1 MICIYEGNSTDWRGN
16 GLCILQ
22 PTSCIVKEVAGG
34 DFGLTLEHPITADL
48 RWKELQEERIIKAP
62 VPAYKPLEDDG
73 TVIVPAEQAAEQ
85 CFRIYS
91 VNVDTANAIV
101 TVEAR
106 HISYDFMGNMCGR
119 LTSQTGTYVVNAL
132 SKMRESLFSPDNRI
146 LASNIARRVNLGDH
160 SFINP
165 IKYLMDPEFG
175 LVQRARARLV
185 RDNNDFYLLDNDD
198 PPDRGYVIAYGKN
211 MTGITWHKST
221 DSVVTR
227 IVPLGEDAEGHTM
240 LLPER
245 WIDSP
250 HIASYPIVHVGTLN
264 VSSAK
269 EVLPDDEDD
278 SGEDDEE
285 EPASEI
291 TPVSKEECYAMMR
304 QAAQDEFSKGCD
316 LSELTVEIDFI
327 HIGDTEEYR
336 QYRNLERVFLYDLVH
351 IRHAPTG
358 FVAEAQ
364 VSAYEWDAL
373 MRRYNSITIG
383 NVFSVE
389 SSVVAG
395 YQISE
400 GAVTGSKIAAGA
412 VSGSSLRELSVTNG
426 KIAHAAIGTANIQDA
441 AITRA
446 QIADAAVGTAQIGL
460 AAITQ
465 ALIDAEAVG
474 TTQIADG
481 SITDAKIVALTANKI
496 NAGTLSVER
505 LELVGSQNSVVYA
518 LNNSGDLVSQNVD
531 SLDGD
536 VLTERSITGDKI
548 VANAITANEIASRT
562 ITANEILAGTITGGE
577 IAADTIEGSNI
588 KAGAI
593 TTNHVASNFGETLDL
608 SSNTGINQRVE
619 QVYSDMD
626 DLVGF
631 RIEIVSTSDILSDD
645 IQTTTLSA
653 RVWHGSQNVTDQL
666 AASRFQWKRKTADS
680 TADGIWNAA
689 HTGMKSI
696 TLTTRDVLYS
706 ATYDCELLK
715 EDS

>member
-1 MICIYEGNSTDWRGN
+1 M
-16 GLCILQ
+16 
-22 PTSCIVKEVAGG
+22 
-34 DFGLTLEHPITADL
+34 HPITEDL

-62 VPAYKPLEDDG
+62 VPVYKPLEDDG
-73 TVIVPAEQAAEQ
+73 TVIVPAEQATEQ

-91 VNVDTANAIV
+91 VSVDTASHEV

-119 LTSQTGTYVVNAL
+119 LTTQMGTYVVNAL
-132 SKMRESLFSPDNRI
+132 TKMRNALFTPDDRI
-146 LASNIARRVNLGDH
+146 LATNIVRRVNLGNR
-160 SFINP
+160 SFVNP
-165 IKYLMDPEFG
+165 IKYLLDPELG
-175 LVQRARARLV
+175 LVQRSRARLV
-185 RDNNDFYLLDNDD
+185 RDNADFYLLDNDD
-198 PPDRGYVIAYGKN
+198 PPDRGYEIAYGKN
-211 MTGITWHKST
+211 MTGISWSKKT
-221 DSVVTR
+221 DAVITR
-227 IVPLGEDAEGHTM
+227 IVPLGEDAEGNTL
-240 LLPER
+240 LLPEK

-250 HIASYPIVHVGTLN
+250 HINDYPVVHTGTLT
-264 VSSAK
+264 VSDAK
-269 EVLPDDEDD
+269 EVVVYEDEI
-278 SGEDDEE
+278 EE
-285 EPASEI
+285 GDEPAPDI
-291 TPVSKEECYAMMR
+291 QPFSKEECYALMR
-304 QAAQDEFSKGCD
+304 QAAADEFAKGCD
-316 LSELTVEIDFI
+316 LTDLTLEIDFI

-336 QYRNLERVFLYDLVH
+336 QYRNLERVFLYDMVR

-358 FVAEAQ
+358 FVARAQ
-364 VSAYEWDAL
+364 VSGYEWDAL
-373 MRRYNSITIG
+373 ARRYISITVG
-383 NVFSVE
+383 NVFAVE
-389 SSVVAG
+389 SSAVAG
-395 YQISE
+395 YQLSE
-400 GAVTGSKIAAGA
+400 GSVTGTKIAPGS

-446 QIADAAVGTAQIGL
+446 LIADAAVGTAQIGQ

-465 ALIDAEAVG
+465 ALIGAEAVG

-481 SITDAKIVALTANKI
+481 SITDAKIVELTANKI

-505 LELVGSQNSVVYA
+505 LELVGSRNSVVYA

-562 ITANEILAGTITGGE
+562 ITSNEILAGTITGGE

-626 DLVGF
+626 ELVGF
-631 RIEIVSTSDILSDD
+631 RIEIISTSDILSED
-645 IQTTTLSA
+645 IQTTTLTA
-653 RVWHGSQNVTDQL
+653 RVWHGSENVTDSL
-666 AASRFQWKRKTADS
+666 PASRFRWKRKSADS

-715 EDS
+715 EEES

>member
-1 MICIYEGNSTDWRGN
+1 M
-16 GLCILQ
+16 
-22 PTSCIVKEVAGG
+22 
-34 DFGLTLEHPITADL
+34 HPITEDL

-73 TVIVPAEQAAEQ
+73 TVIVPAEQATEQ

-91 VNVDTANAIV
+91 VNVDTANHEV

-119 LTSQTGTYVVNAL
+119 LSIQVGTYVVNAL
-132 SKMRESLFSPDNRI
+132 TKMRQALLSPDNRI
-146 LASNIARRVNLGDH
+146 LATNIARRVSLGDR
-160 SFINP
+160 SFVNP
-165 IKYLMDPEFG
+165 IKYLLDPDIG
-175 LVQRARARLV
+175 LVQRSRARLV
-185 RDNNDFYLLDNDD
+185 RNNADFYLLDNDD
-198 PPDRGYVIAYGKN
+198 PPDRGYEIAYGKN
-211 MTGITWHKST
+211 MTGISWSKST
-221 DSVVTR
+221 DGVITR
-227 IVPLGEDAEGHTM
+227 IVPIGEDADGRRM
-240 LLPER
+240 LLPEQ

-250 HIASYPIVHVGTLN
+250 HIGEYPVIHTGTLT
-264 VSSAK
+264 VSDAK
-269 EVLPDDEDD
+269 EVVVEENEDE
-278 SGEDDEE
+278 SGEEAESDI
-285 EPASEI
+285 EPF
-291 TPVSKEECYAMMR
+291 TKEQCYELMR
-304 QAAQDEFSKGCD
+304 QAAADEFAKGCD
-316 LSELTVEIDFI
+316 LVDLSLEVDFI

-336 QYRNLERVFLYDLVH
+336 QYRNLERVFLYDLVR
-351 IRHAPTG
+351 IRHGPTG
-358 FVAEAQ
+358 FVAKAQ
-364 VSAYEWDAL
+364 VSGYEWNAL
-373 MRRYNSITIG
+373 TKRYNSIRIG
-383 NVFSVE
+383 NVFAVE
-389 SSVVAG
+389 SSAVAG
-395 YQISE
+395 YELSE
-400 GAVTGSKIAAGA
+400 GSVTGTKIAAGA
-412 VSGSSLRELSVTNG
+412 VSGSSLRELSVTNA
-426 KIAHAAIGTANIQDA
+426 KIAHAAVGTANIQDA

-465 ALIDAEAVG
+465 ALIGAEAVG

-481 SITDAKIVALTANKI
+481 SITDAKIVNLTANKI

-505 LELVGSQNSVVYA
+505 LELVGSRNSVVYA

-531 SLDGD
+531 TLDGD

-593 TTNHVASNFGETLDL
+593 TTDHVASNFGQTLDL

-631 RIEIVSTSDILSDD
+631 RIEIIATSDILSED
-645 IQTTTLSA
+645 IRQTTLTA
-653 RVWHGSQNVTDQL
+653 RVWHGSENVTDSL
-666 AASRFQWKRKTADS
+666 PASRFQWKRKTADS
-680 TADGIWNAA
+680 TADAIWNAA

-715 EDS
+715 EET

>member
-1 MICIYEGNSTDWRGN
+1 M
-16 GLCILQ
+16 
-22 PTSCIVKEVAGG
+22 
-34 DFGLTLEHPITADL
+34 HPITEDL

-73 TVIVPAEQAAEQ
+73 TVIVPAEQATEQ

-91 VNVDTANAIV
+91 VNVDTANHEV

-119 LTSQTGTYVVNAL
+119 LSIQVGTYVVNAL
-132 SKMRESLFSPDNRI
+132 TKMRQALLSPDNRI
-146 LASNIARRVNLGDH
+146 LATNIVRRVSLGDR
-160 SFINP
+160 SFVNP
-165 IKYLMDPEFG
+165 IKYLLDPDIG
-175 LVQRARARLV
+175 LVQRSRARLV
-185 RDNNDFYLLDNDD
+185 RDNADFYLLDNDA
-198 PPDRGYVIAYGKN
+198 PPDRGYEIAYGKN
-211 MTGITWHKST
+211 MTGISWSKST
-221 DSVVTR
+221 DGVITR
-227 IVPLGEDAEGHTM
+227 IVPIGEDADGRRM
-240 LLPER
+240 LLPEQ

-250 HIASYPIVHVGTLN
+250 HIGEYPVIHTGTLT
-264 VSSAK
+264 VSDAK
-269 EVLPDDEDD
+269 EVVVEE
-278 SGEDDEE
+278 SDDEE
-285 EPASEI
+285 DAPSSEI
-291 TPVSKEECYAMMR
+291 EPFTKEQCYELMR
-304 QAAQDEFSKGCD
+304 QAAADEFAKGCD
-316 LSELTVEIDFI
+316 LVDLSLEVDFI

-336 QYRNLERVFLYDLVH
+336 QYRNLERVFLYDLVR
-351 IRHAPTG
+351 IRHGPTG
-358 FVAEAQ
+358 FVAKAQ
-364 VSAYEWDAL
+364 VSGYEWNAL
-373 MRRYNSITIG
+373 TGRYNSIRIG
-383 NVFSVE
+383 NVFAVE
-389 SSVVAG
+389 SSAVAG
-395 YQISE
+395 YQLTE
-400 GAVTGSKIAAGA
+400 GAVTGTKIAPGS
-412 VSGSSLRELSVTNG
+412 VSGSSLREMSVTNA
-426 KIAHAAIGTANIQDA
+426 KIAHAAVGTANIQDA

-465 ALIDAEAVG
+465 ALIGTEAVG

-481 SITDAKIVALTANKI
+481 SITDAKIVNLTANKI

-505 LELVGSQNSVVYA
+505 LELVGSRNSVVYA

-531 SLDGD
+531 TLDGD

-593 TTNHVASNFGETLDL
+593 TTDHVASNFGQTLDL

-631 RIEIVSTSDILSDD
+631 RIEIIATSDILSED
-645 IQTTTLSA
+645 IQQTTLTA
-653 RVWHGSQNVTDQL
+653 RVWHGSENVTDNL
-666 AASRFQWKRKTADS
+666 PAARFQWKRKSADS
-680 TADGIWNAA
+680 TADAIWNAA
-689 HTGMKSI
+689 HTGTKSI

-715 EDS
+715 EP